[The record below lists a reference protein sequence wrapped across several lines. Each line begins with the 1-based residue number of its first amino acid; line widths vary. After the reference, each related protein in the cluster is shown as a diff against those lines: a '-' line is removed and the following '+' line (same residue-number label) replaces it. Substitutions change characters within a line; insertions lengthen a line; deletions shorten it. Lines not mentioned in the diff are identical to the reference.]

1 MSAKTLPPPPKDRRR
16 SVRKPHLVEAW
27 IVSPTATRQSEKLE
41 VTSVNISRHGV
52 CFSLAKAIPEGA
64 FYLFEVLMGEQKILS
79 EIRVV
84 ACRKDDAGRYDVGAE
99 FC

>member
-1 MSAKTLPPPPKDRRR
+1 MSAPAFAVPAKDRRR
-16 SVRKPHLVEAW
+16 SERKQHMVEAW
-27 IVSPTATRQSEKLE
+27 IISPTATTTAERVE

-52 CFSLAKAIPEGA
+52 CFSLARAIPEGA
-64 FYLFEVLMGEQKILS
+64 FYVIEVLMGEQKIVS

-84 ACRKDDAGRYDVGAE
+84 DCRKDTAGRYDVGAE